1 MADLSKPGDAAP
13 ASSGLWSAIKKVFSW
28 LLDWFAIQPLAIR
41 LTVLVVA
48 ALIPATG
55 IYSFTL
61 LHQQTALAEE
71 VKAMVVAG
79 KNGEGMWTFNYRLPV
94 VFGTGSVLGF
104 LDPDPVEP
112 TSRRWAAR
120 SK

>member
-13 ASSGLWSAIKKVFSW
+13 APNGPWAAIKKVFNW
-28 LLDWFAIQPLAIR
+28 LLDWFGIQPLGIR
-41 LTVLVVA
+41 LAVLFVA

-61 LHQQTALAEE
+61 LNKQAALAAK

-79 KNGEGMWTFNYRLPV
+79 KNGEGMWTFNDKLPGGFV
-94 VFGTGSVLGF
+94 TGSLRGF
-104 LDPDPVEP
+104 LDGTRV
-112 TSRRWAAR
+112 
-120 SK
+120 